1 MTAARAKKLVRTR
14 SPSRAAEL
22 GPLIAQARRLSF
34 HRAAQ
39 KLEAQGHSMY
49 AWQLLNQL
57 RKLGSATQRELAVA
71 TAQHP
76 AGVSRQLDELENMG
90 AVKRSRAKDDRRKIE
105 VGMTALGRALF
116 ATMQPEVEAALEE
129 VFSALTATE
138 QGLLQTL
145 LEKLLHHTK
154 R

>member
-1 MTAARAKKLVRTR
+1 MTAARAKTSPRTR
-14 SPSRAAEL
+14 PSSRAAEL

-39 KLEAQGHSMY
+39 RLEAHGHSMY

-57 RKLGSATQRELAVA
+57 RKLGSATQRELAAA

-76 AGVSRQLDELENMG
+76 AGVSRQLDELEHAG
-90 AVKRSRAKDDRRKIE
+90 AVIRRRAKSDRRKIE
-105 VGMTALGRALF
+105 VGMTALGKALF

-129 VFSALTATE
+129 VFAALTASE
-138 QGLLQTL
+138 QSELRML
-145 LEKLLHHTK
+145 LEKVLAAS

>member
-1 MTAARAKKLVRTR
+1 MTAARTRSSTRTR
-14 SPSRAAEL
+14 PSSRAAEL

-39 KLEAQGHSMY
+39 RLEAQGHSMY

-57 RKLGSATQRELAVA
+57 RKLGSATQRELAAA

-76 AGVSRQLDELENMG
+76 AGVSRQLDELENVG
-90 AVKRSRAKDDRRKIE
+90 AVIRRRAKRDRRKIE
-105 VGMTALGRALF
+105 VDMTALGKALF

-129 VFSALTATE
+129 VFGALSAAE
-138 QGLLQTL
+138 QLELRSL
-145 LEKLLHHTK
+145 LEKVLAAS